1 MQQNNELNEKK
12 LRRQAALRRRTHN
25 VVLSGVFLLMILIF
39 CLANLVTSDK
49 DFSDTEN
56 RSLAQKPEFSW
67 GALWDGSYFAGLT
80 DHYADQFFA
89 RDGWISLKMKEDS
102 LLGRTDVSG
111 VFLGSDNYL
120 IPEPET
126 PDAVALENTI
136 QAINNFATSHKDIS
150 MRMMVVPGAAAIL
163 TDRLPENA
171 PVRDQLA
178 DIAVIRSGLFGN
190 VQFLD
195 VAETLKAH
203 ADEDIYYHTDH
214 HWTSLG
220 AYYAFKATT
229 GLMGIGTPVT
239 SYDIYTVTDSFE
251 GTLSSKSGS
260 HEVLDSIDIYVPKA
274 GDLEYF
280 VTYPDQSKSCSLY
293 ESEMLEAK
301 DKYTVFFGGN
311 HSLVEIRT
319 TADTDR
325 NLLIFKDS
333 YANSYVQFLIPYY
346 DKIFMVD
353 PRYYYDD
360 LNTIL
365 TAGGVTDV
373 LFLYSAD
380 TILTDTSLTDVLES
394 LNVEKE
400 PLSSSSEVI
409 TTPVATENNTPDEA
423 PASAVEESVME
434 SSYPET
440 AE

>member
-1 MQQNNELNEKK
+1 MQQTNEQNEKNI
-12 LRRQAALRRRTHN
+12 RRQAAIRRSTHN
-25 VVLSGVFLLMILIF
+25 VALAGVFLLMIVVF
-39 CLANLVTSDK
+39 FLANLFTADK
-49 DFSDTEN
+49 EFSDTEN

-67 GALWDGSYFAGLT
+67 AALWDGSYFDGLT
-80 DHYADQFFA
+80 DHYADQFFV
-89 RDGWISLKMKEDS
+89 RDGWISLKMKEDT
-102 LLGRTDVSG
+102 LLGRKDVSG

-126 PDAVALENTI
+126 PNAVALQNTI
-136 QAINNFATSHKDIS
+136 QAINEFATSHKDIS

-163 TDRLPENA
+163 TDRLPKNA
-171 PVRDQLA
+171 PVRDQLS
-178 DIAVIRSGLFGN
+178 DIDLVRSGLYGN

-195 VAETLKAH
+195 VTDTLKAH
-203 ADEDIYYHTDH
+203 ADEAIFYRTDH

-220 AYYAFKATT
+220 AYYAFQATT
-229 GLMGIGTPVT
+229 GLMGIGTPV
-239 SYDIYTVTDSFE
+239 SDYDIYTVTNDFE

-260 HEVLDSIDIYVPKA
+260 HQVLDFIDIYVPKA

-280 VTYPDQSKSCSLY
+280 VTYPDQTKTCSLY

-319 TADTDR
+319 TADTNR

-333 YANSYVQFLIPYY
+333 FANCYVQFLIPYY

-360 LNTIL
+360 LNTVL

-394 LNVEKE
+394 LKVEKE
-400 PLSSSSEVI
+400 PLTSTSEVAPEA
-409 TTPVATENNTPDEA
+409 TPA
-423 PASAVEESVME
+423 PAAEDTIPSSVEEPVMV
-434 SSYPET
+434 SSLVEPTE
-440 AE
+440 

>member
-1 MQQNNELNEKK
+1 MQQTNEQNEKYI
-12 LRRQAALRRRTHN
+12 RRQAAIRRSKHN
-25 VVLSGVFLLMILIF
+25 VFLAGVFLLMIVVF
-39 CLANLVTSDK
+39 FLANLIVADK
-49 DFSDTEN
+49 EFSDTEN
-56 RSLAQKPEFSW
+56 RSLAQKPQFSW
-67 GALWDGSYFAGLT
+67 EALWDGSYFDGLT
-80 DHYADQFFA
+80 AHYADQFFA

-102 LLGRTDVSG
+102 LLGRKDVSG
-111 VFLGSDNYL
+111 VFLGSDGYL

-136 QAINNFATSHKDIS
+136 QAINGFAASHKDIS
-150 MRMMVVPGAAAIL
+150 MRMMVIPGASAIL
-163 TDRLPENA
+163 KDRLPENA

-178 DIAVIRSGLFGN
+178 DIEVVRNGLFGN

-195 VAETLKAH
+195 VTDTLKSH
-203 ADEDIYYHTDH
+203 ANEDIYYHTDH

-220 AYYAFKATT
+220 AYYAFQATT
-229 GLMGIGTPVT
+229 GLMGIGTPV
-239 SYDIYTVTDSFE
+239 SDYDIYRVTNSFE

-280 VTYPDQSKSCSLY
+280 VTYPDQTKTCSLY

-333 YANSYVQFLIPYY
+333 YANAYVQFLVPYY

-373 LFLYSAD
+373 LFLYSGD

-400 PLSSSSEVI
+400 PLTS
-409 TTPVATENNTPDEA
+409 T
-423 PASAVEESVME
+423 
-434 SSYPET
+434 PET
-440 AE
+440 APEAVPAPAAEEPPVSSAEEPAIDSAPAEVTE

>member
-1 MQQNNELNEKK
+1 MQQNNEHNEKK
-12 LRRQAALRRRTHN
+12 QRYQAALRRRTHN
-25 VVLSGVFLLMILIF
+25 VALSGVFLLIVLIF
-39 CLANLVTSDK
+39 CFVNLITGDK
-49 DFSDTEN
+49 EFSDTEN

-67 GALWDGSYFAGLT
+67 EALWDGSYFAGLT
-80 DHYADQFFA
+80 DHYSDQFFA

-102 LLGRTDVSG
+102 LLGRKDVSG

-120 IPEPET
+120 IAAPET

-136 QAINNFATSHKDIS
+136 QAINSFATSHKDIS

-163 TDRLPENA
+163 TDRLPDNA
-171 PVRDQLA
+171 PVRDQLS
-178 DIAVIRSGLFGN
+178 DIDLIRSGLFGN

-195 VAETLKAH
+195 VSAALKAH

-220 AYYAFKATT
+220 AYYAFEATT
-229 GLMGIGTPVT
+229 GLMGIGTPV
-239 SYDIYTVTDSFE
+239 SNYDIYTVTDRFE

-260 HEVLDSIDIYVPKA
+260 HQVLDSIDVYVPQA
-274 GDLEYF
+274 GDLEYY
-280 VTYPDQSKSCSLY
+280 VTYPDQTRTCSLY
-293 ESEMLEAK
+293 NSEMLEAK

-319 TADTDR
+319 TANTDR

-333 YANSYVQFLIPYY
+333 YANSYVQFLTPYY
-346 DKIFMVD
+346 EKIFMVD

-380 TILTDTSLTDVLES
+380 TILTDTSLTDVLQS

-400 PLSSSSEVI
+400 PLTSIPEVA
-409 TTPVATENNTPDEA
+409 PVPAEDSTATEALP
-423 PASAVEESVME
+423 SAVDNSVMV
-434 SSYPET
+434 SSLTEPTE
-440 AE
+440 

>member
-1 MQQNNELNEKK
+1 MQQNNEQQEKII
-12 LRRQAALRRRTHN
+12 RRKVAIRRSYHN
-25 VVLSGVFLLMILIF
+25 VALTGVFLLMILVF
-39 CLANLVTSDK
+39 FLANLITADK
-49 DFSDTEN
+49 EFSDTEN

-67 GALWDGSYFAGLT
+67 VSLWDGSYFDGLAS
-80 DHYADQFFA
+80 HYADQFFS

-102 LLGRTDVSG
+102 LLGRKDVSG
-111 VFLGSDNYL
+111 VFLGEDNYL
-120 IPEPET
+120 IPQPEP
-126 PDAVALENTI
+126 PNAVALENTI
-136 QAINNFATSHKDIS
+136 QAVNDFASSHKDIS

-163 TDRLPENA
+163 TDRLPANA

-178 DIAVIRSGLFGN
+178 DISVIKNGLFGN

-195 VAETLKAH
+195 VTETLKAH
-203 ADEDIYYHTDH
+203 AEEDIYYRTDH

-220 AYYAFKATT
+220 AYYAFQSTT
-229 GLMGIGTPVT
+229 GLMGIGTPV
-239 SYDIYTVTDSFE
+239 SDYDIYTVTTDFE

-260 HEVLDSIDIYVPKA
+260 HQVLDSIDIYAPKA

-280 VTYPDQSKSCSLY
+280 VTYPDQSKSCSIY

-333 YANSYVQFLIPYY
+333 FANCYVQFLIPYY

-400 PLSSSSEVI
+400 PLSSAPEAAPE
-409 TTPVATENNTPDEA
+409 TTP
-423 PASAVEESVME
+423 AVEEVIPSL
-434 SSYPET
+434 
-440 AE
+440 AEEVIVDSAPADPIE